1 MIKLWLGHI
10 ASQGKRQWT
19 VDGPESGQ
27 GGACERGGAEIGGE
41 RRCHCPVRW
50 QLGKRRAE
58 RLLGRL
64 SVHAAM

>member
-19 VDGPESGQ
+19 VDGPEGGQ
-27 GGACERGGAEIGGE
+27 GGACEREGGMGGE
-41 RRCHCPVRW
+41 RRRNCPVRW
-50 QLGKRRAE
+50 QLGKRSAE